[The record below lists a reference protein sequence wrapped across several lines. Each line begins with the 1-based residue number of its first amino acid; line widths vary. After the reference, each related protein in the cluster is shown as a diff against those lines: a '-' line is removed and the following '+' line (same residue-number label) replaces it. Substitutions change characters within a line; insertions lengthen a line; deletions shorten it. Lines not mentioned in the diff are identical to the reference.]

1 MGHTCLVTQAVVL
14 EIKMKKDD
22 NDMLLK
28 PNLPLLPISCVA
40 SSIGVHPRTLRIYD
54 KCGILSPKRTNK
66 DRRVYSL
73 NDVERAKAILYL
85 TRNLAMNI
93 AGVKMIISAL
103 EVAKVKPKDYIKYI
117 EKVAKNAKFDI
128 EIQKSNI
135 EKTAKRGRKPAS
147 K

>member
-1 MGHTCLVTQAVVL
+1 
-14 EIKMKKDD
+14 MKKDEKD
-22 NDMLLK
+22 ILLK
-28 PNLPLLPISCVA
+28 PNASILPISCVA

-54 KCGILSPKRTNK
+54 KCGILSPKRSSK

-93 AGVKMIISAL
+93 SGVKMIISAM
-103 EVAKVKPKDYIKYI
+103 EIAKIKPKDYVKYI
-117 EKVAKNAKFDI
+117 ERIAKNANIDM
-128 EIQKSNI
+128 ETQKSNI
-135 EKTAKRGRKPAS
+135 EKTAKRGRKAQN